1 MRRTVEGIAMLWT
14 NVSAMVLA
22 VIVLILAIVE
32 ARRLEIQRNRD
43 REDLQR
49 QKDLAQQEIEAQRK
63 TLLVEARE
71 DAMRMKEQLEQEDR
85 EKRAE
90 LQRLERRLTQREET
104 LERRTDGLEHRED
117 DLAGKDRQLTEA
129 LEQAARVHKERVA
142 ALEKAA
148 GLSADEAKAQLLK
161 TLDNEIKREAAI
173 LIKDTEERA
182 KADADRVARKIVTLA
197 IQRCAVDTV
206 SETTVT
212 AVALPSD
219 DMKGRII
226 GREGRNIRAFE
237 TMTGVDLIID
247 DTPEAVVLSAF
258 DPVRREIAR
267 IALTTLVADGR
278 IHPGR
283 IEETIERA
291 RVEVDAKIREAGEA
305 AVMESG
311 VTGLHPEIVRILG
324 KLRYRTS
331 YGQNVLDHSVEMAH
345 LAGAMAAELGVNVW
359 LTKRAALLHDLGKAV
374 DFEMEGAHHHI
385 SMDLARRYGEPEEVI
400 HAIGAHHDDI
410 EAETIEAMLVK
421 IADGLSAARP
431 GARRENLEAYIKR
444 LTQLEAI
451 ADSFEGVEKAYAVQA
466 GREVRIMVRPSVVD
480 DERAHALARDVSK
493 RIEEQMTYPGLI
505 RVTVIRET
513 RAVEYAK

>member
-1 MRRTVEGIAMLWT
+1 MQNVLTVAIILMLIMTVVLHVVENKRRI
-14 NVSAMVLA
+14 
-22 VIVLILAIVE
+22 E
-32 ARRLEIQRNRD
+32 ARQSD
-43 REDLQR
+43 QEDLRKQ
-49 QKDLAQQEIEAQRK
+49 QELANKEIEAQRK
-63 TLLVEARE
+63 SLMIEA
-71 DAMRMKEQLEQEDR
+71 KEEALRLKAQLEEEDR

-90 LQRLERRLTQREET
+90 LQRLERRLNQREET
-104 LERRTDGLEHRED
+104 LDRRLDGLEHREA
-117 DLAGKDRQLTEA
+117 DLAGKEKQLNIA
-129 LEQAARVHKERVA
+129 LEHARCLQQEGA
-142 ALEKAA
+142 LALEK
-148 GLSADEAKAQLLK
+148 LSGISAEDAKAQLLK
-161 TLDNEIKREAAI
+161 SIDADVKRDAAR
-173 LIKDTEERA
+173 LVRDTEEHAR
-182 KADADRVARKIVTLA
+182 ADADRIARKIVTLA

-206 SETTVT
+206 SETTVST
-212 AVALPSD
+212 VALPSD

-267 IALTTLVADGR
+267 IALNTLVSDGR

-291 RVEVDAKIREAGEA
+291 RLEVDGRVREAGEN

-345 LAGAMAAELGVNVW
+345 LAGAMAAELGANVW
-359 LTKRAALLHDLGKAV
+359 LTKRAALLHDLGKAM
-374 DFEMEGAHHHI
+374 DSEWEGAHHHI

-431 GARRENLEAYIKR
+431 GARRENLEAYVKR

-466 GREVRIMVRPSVVD
+466 GREVRIMVRPGSVD
-480 DERAHALARDVSK
+480 DSHAHALARDVAK
-493 RIEEQMTYPGLI
+493 CIEERMQYPGQI
-505 RVTVIRET
+505 KVTVIRET
-513 RAVEYAK
+513 RAVDYAK

>member
-1 MRRTVEGIAMLWT
+1 MENYLV
-14 NVSAMVLA
+14 VVLL
-22 VIVLILAIVE
+22 VTTIVLSVYEHRRIAE
-32 ARRLEIQRNRD
+32 ARKRD
-43 REDLQR
+43 SEELRKQQE
-49 QKDLAQQEIEAQRK
+49 LAQKEIEAQRK
-63 TLLVEARE
+63 GLLIEA
-71 DAMRMKEQLEQEDR
+71 KEEALRLKAQLEEEDR
-85 EKRAE
+85 DKRAE
-90 LQRLERRLTQREET
+90 LQRLERRLSQREET
-104 LERRTDGLEHRED
+104 LDRRLDGLELRDSELAARE
-117 DLAGKDRQLTEA
+117 KQLTEA
-129 LEQAARVHKERVA
+129 LERANRLRVERIH
-142 ALEKAA
+142 ALEQAA
-148 GLSADEAKAQLLK
+148 GLTADEAKAQLLK
-161 TLDNEIKREAAI
+161 SIDEDVQRDAAK
-173 LIKDTEERA
+173 LIRDTEDRA
-182 KADADRVARKIVTLA
+182 RADADRIARKIVTLA

-206 SETTVT
+206 SETTVS

-258 DPVRREIAR
+258 DPVRREVAR
-267 IALTTLVADGR
+267 IALNTLVADGR

-291 RVEVDAKIREAGEA
+291 RLEVESKIREAGEA

-311 VTGLHPEIVRILG
+311 VTGLHPELVRTLG

-345 LAGAMAAELGVNVW
+345 LAGALAAELGANVW
-359 LTKRAALLHDLGKAV
+359 LTKRAALLHDIGKAV

-410 EAETIEAMLVK
+410 EPETVEAALVK
-421 IADGLSAARP
+421 VADTLSAARP

-466 GREVRIMVRPSVVD
+466 GREIRIMVRPGIVD
-480 DERAHALARDVSK
+480 DVSAHMLARDVAK
-493 RIEEQMTYPGLI
+493 CIEEQMQYPGQI
-505 RVTVIRET
+505 KVTVIRET

>member
-1 MRRTVEGIAMLWT
+1 MENIPVG
-14 NVSAMVLA
+14 LA
-22 VIVLILAIVE
+22 VILLVTTIVLHVYENRRMAE
-32 ARRLEIQRNRD
+32 ARGRD
-43 REDLQR
+43 REELR
-49 QKDLAQQEIEAQRK
+49 KQQELAEKEMEAQRK
-63 TLLVEARE
+63 SLHIEARE
-71 DAMRMKEQLEQEDR
+71 EALRLKAQLEDEDR

-90 LQRLERRLTQREET
+90 LQRLERRLNQREET
-104 LERRTDGLEHRED
+104 LDRRLDGLELREGE
-117 DLAGKDRQLTEA
+117 LAVKDKQLQEA
-129 LEQAARVHKERVA
+129 LEQASCLQREQVR
-142 ALEKAA
+142 ALETVA

-161 TLDNEIKREAAI
+161 GIDEEVQRDAARLVRE
-173 LIKDTEERA
+173 TEERA
-182 KADADRVARKIVTLA
+182 RAQADRLARKIVALA

-206 SETTVT
+206 SESTVS
-212 AVALPSD
+212 AVALPND
-219 DMKGRII
+219 EMKGRII

-267 IALTTLVADGR
+267 IALNALVSDGR

-291 RVEVDAKIREAGEA
+291 RLEVDARIHEAGEA

-311 VTGLHPEIVRILG
+311 VTGLHPELVRILG

-345 LAGAMAAELGVNVW
+345 LAGALAAELGANVW
-359 LTKRAALLHDLGKAV
+359 LTKRAALLHDMGKAV

-410 EAETIEAMLVK
+410 EPETVEAVLVK
-421 IADGLSAARP
+421 VADALSAARP

-466 GREVRIMVRPSVVD
+466 GREIRIMVRPGQVD
-480 DERAHALARDVSK
+480 DARAHLLAREIAK
-493 RIEEQMTYPGLI
+493 RIEDEMQYPGQI
-505 RVTVIRET
+505 KVTVIRET
-513 RAVEYAK
+513 RVVDFAK

>member
-1 MRRTVEGIAMLWT
+1 MQNGLIVAIILMLVLTVVLHVVENKRR
-14 NVSAMVLA
+14 
-22 VIVLILAIVE
+22 VE
-32 ARRLEIQRNRD
+32 ARLIDQ
-43 REDLQR
+43 EDLRKQ
-49 QKDLAQQEIEAQRK
+49 QELANKEIEAQRK
-63 TLLVEARE
+63 SLMLEA
-71 DAMRMKEQLEQEDR
+71 KEEALRLKAQLEEEDR

-90 LQRLERRLTQREET
+90 LQRLERRLNQREET
-104 LERRTDGLEHRED
+104 LDRRLDTLEHREGD
-117 DLAGKDRQLTEA
+117 ISEKEKQLNIALEKANRLQQDRIAA
-129 LEQAARVHKERVA
+129 LEQAGH
-142 ALEKAA
+142 
-148 GLSADEAKAQLLK
+148 LSAEDAKAQLLK
-161 TLDNEIKREAAI
+161 SIDAEVKADAAR
-173 LIKDTEERA
+173 LIRDTEEHARS
-182 KADADRVARKIVTLA
+182 DADKIARKIVTLA

-267 IALTTLVADGR
+267 IALDALVSDGR

-283 IEETIERA
+283 IEEAIERA
-291 RVEVDAKIREAGEA
+291 RSEVDARVREAGEN
-305 AVMESG
+305 AVMEAG
-311 VTGLHPEIVRILG
+311 VTGLHPELVRVLG

-331 YGQNVLDHSVEMAH
+331 FGQNVLDHSVEMAH
-345 LAGAMAAELGVNVW
+345 LAGTMAAELGANVW

-374 DFEMEGAHHHI
+374 DSELEGPHHHI

-480 DERAHALARDVSK
+480 DSHAHALARDVA
-493 RIEEQMTYPGLI
+493 RCIEERMQYPGQI

>member
-1 MRRTVEGIAMLWT
+1 MGMMWASVPAIL
-14 NVSAMVLA
+14 LA
-22 VIVLILAIVE
+22 VGVLIWAIFE
-32 ARRLEIQRNRD
+32 ARRLEEQRKRD

-49 QKDLAQQEIEAQRK
+49 QRELVQKEVEAQRK
-63 TLLVEARE
+63 TLLVEA
-71 DAMRMKEQLEQEDR
+71 KEEALQLRQQVEEEDR

-90 LQRLERRLTQREET
+90 TQRLERRLTQREET
-104 LERRTDGLEHRED
+104 LDRRIDGLEHRESE
-117 DLAGKDRQLTEA
+117 LAIKDKQLIEA
-129 LEQAARVHKERVA
+129 LERAARVYDERA
-142 ALEKAA
+142 KALEKVA
-148 GLSADEAKAQLLK
+148 GLSAEEAKVQLLK
-161 TLDNEIKREAAI
+161 TIDNDVQRDAAK
-173 LIKDTEERA
+173 LIKETEERT
-182 KADADRVARKIVTLA
+182 KAEASRVARKIVTLA

-212 AVALPSD
+212 TVALPSD

-258 DPVRREIAR
+258 DPIRREVAR
-267 IALTTLVADGR
+267 IALNTLVADGR

-291 RVEVDAKIREAGEA
+291 RVEVETKIREAGEA

-311 VTGLHPEIVRILG
+311 VTGLHPEVVRILG

-345 LAGAMAAELGVNVW
+345 LAGAMAAELGANVW

-410 EAETIEAMLVK
+410 EAETVEATLVK
-421 IADGLSAARP
+421 VADGLSAARP

-466 GREVRIMVRPSVVD
+466 GREVRVMVRPSVVD
-480 DERAHALARDVSK
+480 DDRAHALAREVSK
-493 RIEEQMTYPGLI
+493 RIEEQMNYPGQI

>member
-1 MRRTVEGIAMLWT
+1 
-14 NVSAMVLA
+14 
-22 VIVLILAIVE
+22 
-32 ARRLEIQRNRD
+32 
-43 REDLQR
+43 
-49 QKDLAQQEIEAQRK
+49 
-63 TLLVEARE
+63 
-71 DAMRMKEQLEQEDR
+71 
-85 EKRAE
+85 
-90 LQRLERRLTQREET
+90 
-104 LERRTDGLEHRED
+104 
-117 DLAGKDRQLTEA
+117 
-129 LEQAARVHKERVA
+129 
-142 ALEKAA
+142 
-148 GLSADEAKAQLLK
+148 
-161 TLDNEIKREAAI
+161 
-173 LIKDTEERA
+173 
-182 KADADRVARKIVTLA
+182 
-197 IQRCAVDTV
+197 
-206 SETTVT
+206 
-212 AVALPSD
+212 
-219 DMKGRII
+219 MKGRII

-237 TMTGVDLIID
+237 TMTGVDQIID
-247 DTPEAVVLSAF
+247 DTPEAVELSAF

-267 IALTTLVADGR
+267 IALNTLVSDGR

-283 IEETIERA
+283 IEESIERA
-291 RVEVDAKIREAGEA
+291 RLEVDARVREAGEN

-345 LAGAMAAELGVNVW
+345 LAGAMAAELGANVW

-374 DFEMEGAHHHI
+374 DSEMEGAHHHI

-421 IADGLSAARP
+421 IADALSAARP

-480 DERAHALARDVSK
+480 DMDAHALARDVAK
-493 RIEEQMTYPGLI
+493 CIEERMQYPGQI
-505 RVTVIRET
+505 KVTVIRET
-513 RAVEYAK
+513 RAVDYAK

>member
-1 MRRTVEGIAMLWT
+1 MQNAL
-14 NVSAMVLA
+14 
-22 VIVLILAIVE
+22 IVAIIVMLILTVVLHVVENKRRIE
-32 ARRLEIQRNRD
+32 ARQRD
-43 REDLQR
+43 QEDLR
-49 QKDLAQQEIEAQRK
+49 KERELANKEIEAQRK
-63 TLLVEARE
+63 SLLIEA
-71 DAMRMKEQLEQEDR
+71 KEEALRLKAQLEEEDR

-90 LQRLERRLTQREET
+90 LQRLERRLNQREET
-104 LERRTDGLEHRED
+104 LDRRL
-117 DLAGKDRQLTEA
+117 EA
-129 LEQAARVHKERVA
+129 LENRDGDLVEKEKQLNSALERAGRLQQERVA
-142 ALEKAA
+142 ALEQAGGLTAA
-148 GLSADEAKAQLLK
+148 DAKAQLLK
-161 TLDNEIKREAAI
+161 SIDAEVKADAAR
-173 LIKDTEERA
+173 LIRDTEERA
-182 KADADRVARKIVTLA
+182 HADADKIARKIVTLA

-247 DTPEAVVLSAF
+247 DTPEAVVLSAY

-267 IALTTLVADGR
+267 VALDALVTDGR

-283 IEETIERA
+283 IEEAIERA
-291 RVEVDAKIREAGEA
+291 RQEVDARVREAGEN
-305 AVMESG
+305 AVMEAG
-311 VTGLHPEIVRILG
+311 VTGLHPELVRILG
-324 KLRYRTS
+324 RLHYRTS
-331 YGQNVLDHSVEMAH
+331 FGQNVLHHSVEMAH
-345 LAGAMAAELGVNVW
+345 LAGTMAAELGANVW
-359 LTKRAALLHDLGKAV
+359 LTKRAALLHDLGKAMDSEV
-374 DFEMEGAHHHI
+374 EAPHHHI

-444 LTQLEAI
+444 LAQLEAI

-466 GREVRIMVRPSVVD
+466 GREVRVMVRPSVVD
-480 DERAHALARDVSK
+480 DIHAHALARDVAK
-493 RIEEQMTYPGLI
+493 CIEERMQYPGQI

>member
-1 MRRTVEGIAMLWT
+1 MGMMWASVPAIL
-14 NVSAMVLA
+14 LA
-22 VIVLILAIVE
+22 VGVLIWAIFE
-32 ARRLEIQRNRD
+32 ARRLEEQRKRD

-49 QKDLAQQEIEAQRK
+49 QRELVQKEVEAQRK
-63 TLLVEARE
+63 TLLVEA
-71 DAMRMKEQLEQEDR
+71 KEEALQLRQQVEEEDR

-90 LQRLERRLTQREET
+90 TQRLERRLTQREET
-104 LERRTDGLEHRED
+104 LDRRIDGLEHRESG
-117 DLAGKDRQLTEA
+117 LAIKDTQLNEA
-129 LEQAARVHKERVA
+129 LERAARVYDERA
-142 ALEKAA
+142 KALEKVA
-148 GLSADEAKAQLLK
+148 GLSAEEAKVQLLK
-161 TLDNEIKREAAI
+161 TIDNDVQRDAAK
-173 LIKDTEERA
+173 LIKETEERT
-182 KADADRVARKIVTLA
+182 KAEASRVARKIVTLA

-212 AVALPSD
+212 TVALPSD

-258 DPVRREIAR
+258 DPIRREVAR
-267 IALTTLVADGR
+267 IALNTLVADGR

-291 RVEVDAKIREAGEA
+291 RVEVETKIREAGEA

-311 VTGLHPEIVRILG
+311 VTGLHPEVVRILG

-345 LAGAMAAELGVNVW
+345 LAGAMAAELGANVW

-410 EAETIEAMLVK
+410 EAETVEATLVK
-421 IADGLSAARP
+421 VADGLSAARP

-466 GREVRIMVRPSVVD
+466 GREVRVMVRPSVVD
-480 DERAHALARDVSK
+480 DDRAHALAREVSK
-493 RIEEQMTYPGLI
+493 RIEEQMNYPGQI

>member
-1 MRRTVEGIAMLWT
+1 MWQ
-14 NVSAMVLA
+14 NVAALMVA
-22 VIVLILAIVE
+22 VFVLIYAIFE
-32 ARRLEIQRNRD
+32 ARRLEMQRKRD

-49 QKDLAQQEIEAQRK
+49 QRELVTKEIEAQRK
-63 TLLVEARE
+63 TLLLEARE
-71 DAMRMKEQLEQEDR
+71 DALHLKQQLEEEDR

-104 LERRTDGLEHRED
+104 LDRRIDGLEHRESE
-117 DLAGKDRQLTEA
+117 LAVKDRQLVEA
-129 LEQAARVHKERVA
+129 LERAAREHKERTK
-142 ALEKAA
+142 ALENVA
-148 GLSADEAKAQLLK
+148 GLSADEAKVQLLK
-161 TLDNEIKREAAI
+161 SIDNDVQRDAAK

-182 KADADRVARKIVTLA
+182 KADAGRIARKIVTLA

-212 AVALPSD
+212 SVALPSD

-258 DPVRREIAR
+258 DPVRREVAR
-267 IALTTLVADGR
+267 IALNTLVADGR

-291 RVEVDAKIREAGEA
+291 RVEVDTKIREAGEA

-311 VTGLHPEIVRILG
+311 VTGLHPEVVRILG

-345 LAGAMAAELGVNVW
+345 LAGAMAAELGANVW

-410 EAETIEAMLVK
+410 EAETVEATLVK
-421 IADGLSAARP
+421 VADGLSAARP

-466 GREVRIMVRPSVVD
+466 GREVRVMVRPSIVD
-480 DERAHALARDVSK
+480 DDRAHALAREVSK
-493 RIEEQMTYPGLI
+493 RIEEQMQYPGQI

>member
-1 MRRTVEGIAMLWT
+1 MENYLVGLTVFLLVT
-14 NVSAMVLA
+14 T
-22 VIVLILAIVE
+22 IVLNAFEHRRVAE
-32 ARRLEIQRNRD
+32 ARKRD
-43 REDLQR
+43 REELLKQ
-49 QKDLAQQEIEAQRK
+49 QDLAQKEIESQRK
-63 TLLVEARE
+63 SLVIEA
-71 DAMRMKEQLEQEDR
+71 KEEALRLKAQLEEEDR

-90 LQRLERRLTQREET
+90 LQRLERRINQREET
-104 LERRTDGLEHRED
+104 LDRRLDGLELRDSELAARE
-117 DLAGKDRQLTEA
+117 KQLNEA
-129 LEQAARVHKERVA
+129 LERASRLHQDRIR
-142 ALEKAA
+142 ALELAA
-148 GLSADEAKAQLLK
+148 GLTADEAKTQLLK
-161 TLDNEIKREAAI
+161 SIDEDVQRDAAR
-173 LIKDTEERA
+173 LIRDTEERTRA
-182 KADADRVARKIVTLA
+182 EADRIARKIVTLA

-206 SETTVT
+206 SETTVS

-258 DPVRREIAR
+258 DPVRREVAR
-267 IALTTLVADGR
+267 IALNTLVADGR

-291 RVEVDAKIREAGEA
+291 RLEVESKVREAGEA

-311 VTGLHPEIVRILG
+311 VTGLHPELVRILG

-345 LAGAMAAELGVNVW
+345 LAGALAAELGANVW
-359 LTKRAALLHDLGKAV
+359 LAKRAALLHDIGKAV

-410 EAETIEAMLVK
+410 EPETVEAMLVK
-421 IADGLSAARP
+421 VADTLSAARP

-451 ADSFEGVEKAYAVQA
+451 ADSFDGVEKAYAVQA
-466 GREVRIMVRPSVVD
+466 GREIRIMVRPTVVD
-480 DERAHALARDVSK
+480 DVHAHMLAREVAK
-493 RIEEQMTYPGLI
+493 RIEEQMQYPGQI
-505 RVTVIRET
+505 KVTVIRET
-513 RAVEYAK
+513 RAVDYAK

>member
-1 MRRTVEGIAMLWT
+1 MLWT

-22 VIVLILAIVE
+22 AGVLILAMFEV
-32 ARRLEIQRNRD
+32 RRLEEQRKRD

-49 QKDLAQQEIEAQRK
+49 QRDLVQKEVEAQRK
-63 TLLVEARE
+63 TLLIEARE
-71 DAMRMKEQLEQEDR
+71 DAMHLKQQIEEEDR

-90 LQRLERRLTQREET
+90 MQRLERRLSQREET
-104 LERRTDGLEHRED
+104 LDRRMDGLENRESG
-117 DLAGKDRQLTEA
+117 LATKDKQLTEA
-129 LEQAARVHKERVA
+129 LERAARIHEERVK
-142 ALEKAA
+142 ALEKVA
-148 GLSADEAKAQLLK
+148 GLSADEAKVQLLK
-161 TLDNEIKREAAI
+161 SIDNEVQRDAAK
-173 LIKDTEERA
+173 LIKETEERT
-182 KADADRVARKIVTLA
+182 KAEADRVARKIVTLA

-212 AVALPSD
+212 SVALPSD

-258 DPVRREIAR
+258 DPVRREVAR
-267 IALTTLVADGR
+267 IALNTLVADGR

-291 RVEVDAKIREAGEA
+291 RVEVETKIREAGEA

-331 YGQNVLDHSVEMAH
+331 YGQNVLDHSVEMTH
-345 LAGAMAAELGVNVW
+345 LAGAMAAELGANVW

-410 EAETIEAMLVK
+410 EAETVEATLVK
-421 IADGLSAARP
+421 VADGLSAARP

-466 GREVRIMVRPSVVD
+466 GREVRVMVRPSIVD
-480 DERAHALARDVSK
+480 DDRAHALAREVSK
-493 RIEEQMTYPGLI
+493 RIEEQMQYPGQI

>member
-1 MRRTVEGIAMLWT
+1 MQLDITTAL
-14 NVSAMVLA
+14 
-22 VIVLILAIVE
+22 VIVAAILVVAQFIYHIRENKRQSE
-32 ARRLEIQRNRD
+32 ARRRE
-43 REDLQR
+43 REDLDRQR
-49 QKDLAQQEIEAQRK
+49 EIAEKEIEAQRK
-63 TLLVEARE
+63 ALLIDARE
-71 DAMRMKEQLEQEDR
+71 EALRLKALQEDEDR

-90 LQRLERRLTQREET
+90 LQRLERRLSQREET
-104 LERRTDGLEHRED
+104 LDRRMDGLELRDGE
-117 DLAGKDRQLTEA
+117 LAAKDRHLNEA
-129 LEQAARVHKERVA
+129 LEQANRLFHERVG
-142 ALEKAA
+142 ALEKVA
-148 GLSADEAKAQLLK
+148 GLSAEEAKAQLLK
-161 TLDNEIKREAAI
+161 SIDDDVKRDAAR
-173 LIKDTEERA
+173 LIRDTEERTRA
-182 KADADRVARKIVTLA
+182 EADRLARKIVTLA

-206 SETTVT
+206 SETTVSS
-212 AVALPSD
+212 VALPSD

-267 IALTTLVADGR
+267 IALTALVADGR

-291 RVEVDAKIREAGEA
+291 RLEVEAKVREAGEA
-305 AVMESG
+305 AIMESG
-311 VTGLHPEIVRILG
+311 VTGLHPEMVRILG

-345 LAGAMAAELGVNVW
+345 LAGALAAELGANVW

-385 SMDLARRYGEPEEVI
+385 SMDLARRYGESEEVI

-421 IADGLSAARP
+421 IADTLSAARP

-466 GREVRIMVRPSVVD
+466 GREIRIMVRPGILD
-480 DERAHALARDVSK
+480 DEKSHALARDVAK
-493 RIEEQMTYPGLI
+493 RIEEQMQYPGQI
-505 RVTVIRET
+505 KVTVIRET